1 MRRNVSFAVS
11 TAAALSLVVI
21 AACNGGS
28 DNKGDQAAVTPAP
41 GATSSSPAASPSA
54 SAAPTPSTV
63 NLYAAAGANMFS
75 PAVADAKALVYVP
88 NHTDGT
94 ISVIDPKTY
103 TVIDTYA
110 SGPGTQHVVPSWD
123 MKTLYGNNTENGN
136 SLTPIDPTTGKRKG
150 PNIPVDDPYNMYYT
164 PDGKYAIV
172 VAEALKRLDFRDPQT
187 YALKF
192 SIQTPQCT
200 GVNHIDFAADLK
212 TMVATCEFA
221 GKIVKI
227 NLEDFTV
234 MGYLDIGKM
243 PQDIKIDPTGST
255 YYIADMDSA
264 GVFTVDAAT
273 FTKTGY
279 IPTGPEAHGL
289 YPSRDSKSLYVANRG
304 GANAEGSVSVIDFA
318 TQKVVARWALPG
330 GGTPDMGN
338 VSADGTE
345 FWLSGRRSGVVYV
358 WDTRTGTLTHKIKVG
373 NEPHGL
379 CVWPQPGKYSLGHT
393 GITR

>member
-11 TAAALSLVVI
+11 TAAALSLAVL
-21 AACNGGS
+21 AACSGG
-28 DNKGDQAAVTPAP
+28 GDKKDTTSEGTPAP
-41 GATSSSPAASPSA
+41 SSTATSAAASPSA
-54 SAAPTPSTV
+54 TPAGL
-63 NLYAAAGANMFS
+63 NLYAAAGANMLS
-75 PAVADAKALVYVP
+75 PAVSDAKPLVYVP

-187 YALKF
+187 YKLQF
-192 SIQTPQCT
+192 SIQTPECT

-212 TMVATCEFA
+212 TMIATCEFA
-221 GKIVKI
+221 GKVVKI
-227 NLEDFTV
+227 DLETFKV

-243 PQDIKIDPTGST
+243 PQDIKIDPTGTT
-255 YYIADMDSA
+255 YYVADMDSN
-264 GVFTVDAAT
+264 GVFTIDAAT
-273 FTKTGY
+273 FKKTGF
-279 IPTGPEAHGL
+279 IRTGPEAHGL
-289 YPSRDSKSLYVANRG
+289 YPSRDAKFLYVANRG

-318 TQKVVARWALPG
+318 TSKVVATWELPG

-338 VSADGTE
+338 VSADGKE

-358 WDTRTGTLTHKIKVG
+358 WDTTTGKLTHKIKVG

-379 CVWPQPGKYSLGHT
+379 CVWPQPGNYSLGHT